1 MDNTKPKPY
10 RVMLLEE
17 GSTTGPV
24 IQDCAET
31 LVGAAHSLGFSEGF
45 DAGDS
50 NPHSDTYW
58 IESYDA
64 DSNEWKKVDLDFT

>member
-1 MDNTKPKPY
+1 MSSLSPKPY
-10 RVMLLEE
+10 RVMRLEE
-17 GSTTGPV
+17 GSTTGAV

-31 LVGAAHSLGFSEGF
+31 LVGAAHSLGFNQGF

-50 NPHSDTYW
+50 NPHVDTYW

-64 DSNEWKKVDLDFT
+64 DSGKWEAMEW